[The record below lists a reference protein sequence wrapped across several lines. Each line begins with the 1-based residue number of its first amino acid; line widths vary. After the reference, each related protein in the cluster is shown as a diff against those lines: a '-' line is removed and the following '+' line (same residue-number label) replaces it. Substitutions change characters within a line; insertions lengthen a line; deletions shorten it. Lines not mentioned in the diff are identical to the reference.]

1 MQSNTQTKQQNTNQN
16 AEPLQAN
23 YADGEYLTFK
33 LGDEVYGIEI
43 LKVQE
48 IRSYEQAT
56 KIANTPD
63 FIKGVINLRGSI
75 VPIVDLRMRFN
86 LNSVEYNDFT
96 VVIVLNLN
104 KRIIGIVVDSVSDVL
119 ALAGAQISPVPDL
132 VASIDT
138 KYLLGLATVEQQMLI
153 LLNIEQLMTSQE
165 MALVEAVS
173 ESAD

>member
-1 MQSNTQTKQQNTNQN
+1 MQTQTNINANQSKLPQDSN
-16 AEPLQAN
+16 LSA
-23 YADGEYLTFK
+23 GEYLTFT
-33 LGDEVYGIEI
+33 LGGETYGIEI

-63 FIKGVINLRGSI
+63 FIKGVINLRGGI

-86 LNSVEYNDFT
+86 LSSVEYNDFT

-119 ALAGAQISPVPDL
+119 ALSDTQISPVPDL

-165 MALVEAVS
+165 MALMETVS
-173 ESAD
+173 TVV

>member
-1 MQSNTQTKQQNTNQN
+1 MQENLIKNQIFTQK
-16 AEPLQAN
+16 E
-23 YADGEYLTFK
+23 ADLSGGEYLTFT
-33 LGDEVYGIEI
+33 LGGEVYGIEI

-119 ALAGAQISPVPDL
+119 ALSDAQISSVPDL

-138 KYLLGLATVEQQMLI
+138 KYLLGLATVDQQMLI

-173 ESAD
+173 ELADR

>member
-1 MQSNTQTKQQNTNQN
+1 MQTPRQSDLNSAKNQLLMQQ
-16 AEPLQAN
+16 E
-23 YADGEYLTFK
+23 ADLSGGEYLTFT
-33 LGDEVYGIEI
+33 LGGETYGIEI

-48 IRSYEQAT
+48 IRSYEIAT

-86 LNSVEYNDFT
+86 LSSVEYNDFT
-96 VVIVLNLN
+96 VVIILNLN

-119 ALAGAQISPVPDL
+119 ALTSAQISPVPDL

-165 MALVEAVS
+165 MALVEAG
-173 ESAD
+173 AD